1 MKLLVNT
8 PSGMQELIQIG
19 EGGGYFDQARVLWDE
34 RADGLLPEI
43 TLGGM
48 VRVGDGLTF
57 DQARMDGSI
66 AAWAPTVTQY
76 TAAIQAMLDTKAQ
89 ERHYDGILS
98 ACTYATSSVP
108 SFAAEGQ
115 ACVDWRDAV
124 WSESYALMAQVE
136 GGTLAQPTIAGLLAM
151 LPAMTWPA

>member
-1 MKLLVNT
+1 MNSYVT
-8 PSGMQELIQIG
+8 YDPSGKLTGAYLQAIQPDHEAAHIIVTDAQRLAWVNYQANTARDGIEL
-19 EGGGYFDQARVLWDE
+19 APVVTHL
-34 RADGLLPEI
+34 
-43 TLGGM
+43 
-48 VRVGDGLTF
+48 
-57 DQARMDGSI
+57 
-66 AAWAPTVTQY
+66 PTVAQY
-76 TAAIQAMLDTKAQ
+76 TAAIQSMLDAKAQ

-124 WSESYALMAQVE
+124 WSHSYELMGQVQA
-136 GGTLAQPTIAGLLAM
+136 GTLAQPTVAALLAM